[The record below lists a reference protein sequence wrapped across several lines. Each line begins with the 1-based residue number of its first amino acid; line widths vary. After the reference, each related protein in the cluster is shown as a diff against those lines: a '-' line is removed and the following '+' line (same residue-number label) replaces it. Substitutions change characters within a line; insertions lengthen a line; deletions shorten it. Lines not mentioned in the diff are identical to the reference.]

1 MHYQYFLQ
9 VMFLLVCLKKKLLAI
24 TFITDRLAYN
34 FWQPFVNKLV
44 LLTWTRQGGEKEA
57 YILDWSHCCTLLA
70 DWFLF
75 SQEKTFI
82 LSYFKT
88 HTRK

>member
-44 LLTWTRQGGEKEA
+44 LLT
-57 YILDWSHCCTLLA
+57 
-70 DWFLF
+70 
-75 SQEKTFI
+75 
-82 LSYFKT
+82 
-88 HTRK
+88 